1 MRYMILRKDVSKKI
15 ILLSATLCACVFA
28 RGLQK
33 RGALYASAQE
43 AQIPGFALSRSE
55 VCLTVEVNGKTY
67 EYSYPE
73 IDVENGK
80 PYLKKIDEVV
90 EDIYY
95 SSLIP
100 PADATFTC
108 RPELDEPFMFIAE
121 KAGLGVDKRALFEGI
136 EKTLD
141 GGGGKFCAT
150 EYVEVKP
157 RVTLEEL
164 KSAMKKRGEFSTRYK
179 SSAASRK
186 KNISLA
192 CKQLNLTEIANG
204 EEFSFNTVVGE
215 RTEERGFSTAKVIE
229 NGKFVEGVGGGVCQV
244 SSTVYNCA
252 LLSGLTVTE
261 RHRHSLA
268 VSYVEPSFDAMVSYS
283 YADLRFYNDTGKS
296 VFIVADAD
304 GERVRV
310 RFYGLPNPYR
320 YKRISVVNELI
331 DPLPEEIIRT
341 DELLVGETKRMVFA
355 KKGMKSAGVIEK
367 YLGEKM
373 LERKLLVTDEYS
385 PLRGITL
392 EGSRQPDESGR

>member
-15 ILLSATLCACVFA
+15 ISLTAAVCACVFSL
-28 RGLQK
+28 GLQT
-33 RGALYASAQE
+33 RGAFRASAKIGQT
-43 AQIPGFALSRSE
+43 PVFALDRSE
-55 VCLTVEVNGKTY
+55 VCLTVEANGKFF

-95 SSLIP
+95 SSLVP
-100 PADATFTC
+100 PVDAAFVC
-108 RPELDEPFMFIAE
+108 HPEQDEPFVFVAE
-121 KAGLGVDKRALFEGI
+121 KVGLGVDKRALLKGI
-136 EKTLD
+136 EKTLER
-141 GGGGKFCAT
+141 GGGKFCVT

-157 RVTLEEL
+157 RVTREEL
-164 KSAMKKRGEFSTRYK
+164 KSTMRKRGEFSTRYS

-192 CKQLNLTEIANG
+192 CRQLNLTEIANG
-204 EEFSFNTVVGE
+204 EEFSFNAAVGE
-215 RTEERGFSTAKVIE
+215 RTEERGYSTAKVIE

-331 DPLPEEIIRT
+331 EPLPEEIIRT
-341 DELLVGETKRMVFA
+341 DELLAGETKRMVFA

-392 EGSRQPDESGR
+392 EGSRQPDENGR

>member
-1 MRYMILRKDVSKKI
+1 M
-15 ILLSATLCACVFA
+15 
-28 RGLQK
+28 
-33 RGALYASAQE
+33 
-43 AQIPGFALSRSE
+43 
-55 VCLTVEVNGKTY
+55 
-67 EYSYPE
+67 
-73 IDVENGK
+73 
-80 PYLKKIDEVV
+80 
-90 EDIYY
+90 
-95 SSLIP
+95 
-100 PADATFTC
+100 
-108 RPELDEPFMFIAE
+108 
-121 KAGLGVDKRALFEGI
+121 
-136 EKTLD
+136 
-141 GGGGKFCAT
+141 
-150 EYVEVKP
+150 
-157 RVTLEEL
+157 
-164 KSAMKKRGEFSTRYK
+164 
-179 SSAASRK
+179 
-186 KNISLA
+186 
-192 CKQLNLTEIANG
+192 NLTEIANG
-204 EEFSFNTVVGE
+204 EEFSFNAAVGE
-215 RTEERGFSTAKVIE
+215 RTEERGYSTAKVIE

-331 DPLPEEIIRT
+331 EPLPEEIIRT
-341 DELLVGETKRMVFA
+341 NELLAGETKRMVFA

>member
-1 MRYMILRKDVSKKI
+1 MILRKDVSKKI

>member
-1 MRYMILRKDVSKKI
+1 MISRKNISKKI
-15 ILLSATLCACVFA
+15 ISLSAALCACVLSL
-28 RGLQK
+28 GLQ
-33 RGALYASAQE
+33 RGVFHASAKTE
-43 AQIPGFALSRSE
+43 RIPAFALNRSE
-55 VCLTVEVNGKTY
+55 VCLTVEANGKIY

-95 SSLIP
+95 SSLVP
-100 PADATFTC
+100 PVDATFIC
-108 RPELDEPFMFIAE
+108 CPEQDEPFAFVAE
-121 KAGLGVDKRALFEGI
+121 KVGLGVDKHALLRGI
-136 EKTLD
+136 EKTL
-141 GGGGKFCAT
+141 GSGGGKFCAT

-157 RVTLEEL
+157 RVTLAEL
-164 KSAMKKRGEFSTRYK
+164 KSAMQKRGEFSTCY
-179 SSAASRK
+179 SNSAASRK

-204 EEFSFNTVVGE
+204 EEFSFNAVVGE
-215 RTEERGFSTAKVIE
+215 RTEERGYSTAKVIE

-392 EGSRQPDESGR
+392 EGSRQPDGDGT

>member
-1 MRYMILRKDVSKKI
+1 MILRKVTPKKTI
-15 ILLSATLCACVFA
+15 SLLAALCACVVA
-28 RGLQK
+28 SGLQR
-33 RGALYASAQE
+33 RGIFFASAQ
-43 AQIPGFALSRSE
+43 IPSFALPRSE
-55 VCLTVEVNGKTY
+55 IRLTVEANGKTF

-80 PYLKKIDEVV
+80 PYLKKADEVV

-95 SSLIP
+95 SSLVP
-100 PADATFTC
+100 PVDATFIC
-108 RPELDEPFMFIAE
+108 RPERDEPFVFTSE
-121 KAGLGVDKRALFEGI
+121 KVGLGVDKHALFEGI
-136 EKTLD
+136 KKTLE
-141 GGGGKFCAT
+141 GGGGTFYTA

-157 RVTLEEL
+157 RVTIEEL
-164 KSAMKKRGEFSTRYK
+164 KSSMIKRGEFSTVY
-179 SSAASRK
+179 SGSTASRK
-186 KNISLA
+186 KNIGLA
-192 CKQLNLTEIANG
+192 CKQLNLTEIADG
-204 EEFSFNTVVGE
+204 EEFSFNAAIGE
-215 RTEERGFSTAKVIE
+215 RTEERGYSTAKVIE

-320 YKRISVVNELI
+320 YKRISIVNELI
-331 DPLPEEIIRT
+331 EPLPEEIIQT
-341 DELLVGETKRMVFA
+341 NELLAGETKRMVFA

-392 EGSRQPDESGR
+392 EGIG